1 MEELNSPQR
10 RAQVPEFWESAVD
23 LRLAYLQSEG
33 LEESAEARELELLR
47 GAPPEQKQALPGPRV
62 KAAGSRKKRVSR
74 ARLCEEVRGQRGEF
88 LWLARH

>member
-10 RAQVPEFWESAVD
+10 RAQAPEFWESAVD

-33 LEESAEARELELLR
+33 LEESAEARKLELLT
-47 GAPPEQKQALPGPRV
+47 GALLKQKSASLVRRS